1 MQAKTLFLAAVLIA
15 SQALAEDNRQLATL
29 PPAAQEA
36 LREEMQGNLLAINEI
51 LTLMAA
57 GKVKEA
63 GQLAETSL
71 GKSAQ
76 GKHRDKPFNARPGP
90 HSSASTPSTFTP
102 FITAIRRAFGKASA
116 RGPTTGASST
126 YDSVKPNF
134 SSGAS
139 QGAEPCCCNSA
150 MVTMR
155 TALSARAEANCAAIS
170 R

>member
-1 MQAKTLFLAAVLIA
+1 MNLKILAMAAALLA
-15 SQALAEDNRQLATL
+15 GQALAEDNRQLATL

-71 GKSAQ
+71 GKSAM

-90 HSSASTPSTFTP
+90 HMPPAMHEIGIDGHTAASEFAKAASTGD
-102 FITAIRRAFGKASA
+102 REKALSLL
-116 RGPTTGASST
+116 PNLTGACVACHYSW
-126 YDSVKPNF
+126 
-134 SSGAS
+134 
-139 QGAEPCCCNSA
+139 
-150 MVTMR
+150 R
-155 TALSARAEANCAAIS
+155 TR
-170 R
+170 